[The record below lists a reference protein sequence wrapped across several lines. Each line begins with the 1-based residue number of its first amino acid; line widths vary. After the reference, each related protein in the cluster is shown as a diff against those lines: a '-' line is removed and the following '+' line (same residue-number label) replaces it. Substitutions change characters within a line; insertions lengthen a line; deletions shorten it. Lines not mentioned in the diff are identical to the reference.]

1 MSEKELSIN
10 STRNDELLGKPE
22 QELITLSSLHEIS
35 KSLLSEHDLQKLL
48 DTIAENALRVL
59 EADLVTLYEYD
70 KVEDDVKIPPII
82 KGKAKAIDILRER
95 GKVVPHKKSITFKM
109 IEKNKPFYAENA
121 KKDWVKENFISR
133 RSVKKE
139 DSFIIREEI
148 ISSAGIPLCIE
159 EEVVGVLF
167 VNYRESHRFTPARKD
182 RIEMF
187 ANYAALA
194 IRNARIFSKSQR
206 YVKQLSVLNEI
217 GKKISSA
224 STMNIDEILYV
235 VYEQTQRIMEAAN
248 FYIAFYDEQN
258 DMVHFKLAIEG
269 DCRQKVGVKEWKSR
283 KAGNGLTEYIIRTK
297 EPLLLS
303 QKAEEWIRSKKLD
316 AIGEPTKSWLGA
328 PMIIENKVMGVIGV
342 QSYEK
347 ENVYDED
354 HRNVLAT
361 IASKTA
367 IAISKANIFQEEKKR
382 VQELEA
388 LYDTSKEIN
397 EKSLSIK
404 KVLQAIVKRAVELS
418 SAQNGAVL
426 LCNHAKEELKCVIT
440 YNLGELLGT
449 IVQFGTGVA
458 GRVAVSGEPFI
469 KNEYHKW
476 ERRLPKLKEEGYK
489 NLIKASVGVPLK
501 SEGKIL
507 GVLAMSSSDENHIFT
522 QEDIRLLKRFAVP
535 AAIAIKNARTHSYL
549 QTLVDNNP
557 DAIIA
562 VNTEGIVTEFNRASE
577 EILGYSAADVIG
589 KSVVDLYWGGWEEA
603 IKINL
608 LLRENGKIKN
618 VKAFVKSKKGEKIP
632 IRLAGSL
639 LYDENGEWIGSVG
652 HMEDM
657 REIRLLEDR
666 YRALYEVGK
675 VSVEIPESDMRK
687 ICQEFMDVLTKRVLH
702 FKASYVCLEN
712 EENELELM
720 AVGGAAE
727 GYTILWRAKR
737 IFSQFGRTKESIYI
751 KNVQKDKRFKYLE
764 WAKRNNIYSSLV
776 SPLIAEG
783 NVIGEI
789 TVFKGEEGE
798 FSEEEKEFL
807 NRFASLAALVIDK
820 AKDVNKSKRIT
831 KILQEITYAI
841 VELSGEDIYGDILDK
856 LTKIINK
863 YVPGTNFCLYNC
875 DIHNDKLAVLI
886 DSSSEE
892 LLSRLKT
899 RFYSGKSPF
908 KSKKYV
914 NSDYLI
920 LQTRSYAHSGRLE
933 GFLVIEKK
941 PTKDGSI
948 AKFSE
953 VERMVL
959 SMVASAVGSALFRLR
974 SLLQQNP
981 PSMSETNNISKVEK

>member
-1 MSEKELSIN
+1 MNEKKRLINSTENSESTEKPEKELS
-10 STRNDELLGKPE
+10 
-22 QELITLSSLHEIS
+22 TLSSLHEIS
-35 KSLLSEHDLQKLL
+35 KSLLSEHDLGKLL
-48 DTIAENALRVL
+48 DTIAEKALLVL
-59 EADLVTLYEYD
+59 GADLVTLYEYN
-70 KVEDDVKIPPII
+70 KNEDDVKIPPII
-82 KGKAKAIDILRER
+82 KGKVKKVDILHQR
-95 GKVVPHKKSITFKM
+95 GEVIPHKESITFKM
-109 IEKNKPFYAENA
+109 IERNKPFYAENA
-121 KKDWVKENFISR
+121 KKDWVKEKFISR

-139 DSFIIREEI
+139 DSFINREEI
-148 ISSAGIPLCIE
+148 KSSAGIPLYIE

-167 VNYRESHRFTPARKD
+167 VNYRDTHRFTPARKD

-206 YVKQLSVLNEI
+206 YVKQLSVLSEI

-224 STMNIDEILYV
+224 STMDIDEILYV
-235 VYEQTQRIMEAAN
+235 VYEQTQRIMDATN
-248 FYIAFYDEQN
+248 FYIALYDEQN
-258 DMVHFKLAIEG
+258 DTVHFKLAIEG
-269 DCRQKVGVKEWKSR
+269 GSRQKVGVGEWKSR
-283 KAGNGLTEYIIRTK
+283 KSGVGLTEYIIREK
-297 EPLLLS
+297 KPLLLS
-303 QKAEEWIRSKKLD
+303 RDAEKWIRSQKNVNG
-316 AIGEPTKSWLGA
+316 IGKPTKSWLGA

-367 IAISKANIFQEEKKR
+367 IAISKANIFQKEKKR

-418 SAQNGAVL
+418 SAQNGSVL

-440 YNLGELLGT
+440 YNLDELLGT
-449 IVQFGTGVA
+449 IVKFGTGVA

-476 ERRLPKLKEEGYK
+476 ERRLPKLKEKGYK
-489 NLIKASVGVPLK
+489 DLIKASVGVPLK

-522 QEDIRLLKRFAVP
+522 QEDVRLLKRFAVP
-535 AAIAIKNARTHSYL
+535 AAIAIKNARTYDYL
-549 QTLVDNNP
+549 HTLIDSTP

-562 VNTEGIVTEFNRASE
+562 VDTEGIVTEFNRASE
-577 EILGYSAADVIG
+577 GILEYIAADVIG

-603 IKINL
+603 MKINL

-618 VKAFVKSKKGEKIP
+618 EEAFVKSKKGEKIP
-632 IRLAGSL
+632 IRLSGSL

-675 VSVEIPESDMRK
+675 VAVEIPESDMRK

-702 FKASYVCLEN
+702 FKATYVCLVN

-727 GYTILWRAKR
+727 GYTILRRAKR
-737 IFSQFGRTKESIYI
+737 IFSQFRKTKESIYI

-764 WAKRNNIYSSLV
+764 WAKRNKIYSSLV
-776 SPLIAEG
+776 IPLIG
-783 NVIGEI
+783 RSNIIGEI
-789 TVFKGEEGE
+789 TVFKGEECE

-820 AKDVNKSKRIT
+820 AKDVNRSKRIT

-863 YVPGTNFCLYNC
+863 YVPGTNFCLYNY
-875 DIHNDKLAVLI
+875 DVHKDKLAVLME
-886 DSSSEE
+886 SSSEE

-899 RFYSGKSPF
+899 RFYSGKSPL
-908 KSKKYV
+908 KSKKCV

-920 LQTRSYAHSGRLE
+920 LQTRSYGHSGRLE
-933 GFLVIEKK
+933 GFLLFEKI
-941 PTKDGSI
+941 PTKDGLI
-948 AKFSE
+948 AKFTEFDSLI
-953 VERMVL
+953 L
-959 SMVASAVGSALFRLR
+959 SMVASAVGVALFRLR
-974 SLLQQNP
+974 RQLQQNHALI
-981 PSMSETNNISKVEK
+981 SEANNIRNVE